1 MTKAVTAI
9 SIVYGAIAVFI
20 AIVSLWMHIEDGYT
34 TEGAF
39 QEAIIDGVSW
49 PLNLLLMVTGV

>member
-1 MTKAVTAI
+1 MVI
-9 SIVYGAIAVFI
+9 SGVYGAIAIFI
-20 AIVSLWMHIEDGYT
+20 MIVSLWMHIEDGYT

-49 PLNLLLMVTGV
+49 PLNLLLMATGV